1 MRYVGGVDDA
11 GQAIDIR
18 DPLLA
23 TLQQTVAATPDD
35 EQRVKALLGLKAV
48 FGEQLAVNE
57 EFVAAVTRAY
67 LSLRDRGAR
76 QTVQNWVS
84 TQLA

>member
-1 MRYVGGVDDA
+1 
-11 GQAIDIR
+11 
-18 DPLLA
+18 
-23 TLQQTVAATPDD
+23 
-35 EQRVKALLGLKAV
+35 LKAV